1 MKSLWIAASGAA
13 AMGLCA
19 LWLTPDAV
27 RGDSDRR
34 IDVETTIVEALK
46 AGEVSKNPPQT
57 PPEELPPLK
66 LMSEQSADKGIQWLV
81 SVQGDNGG
89 WGQDGGGTS
98 FVRVGENLESNGN
111 DVANTAIAVLALVE
125 SGHTPNKGAHG
136 KAVRQ
141 GLEFILERIEAS
153 PAEGLAVTAVT
164 GTQIQRKLG
173 PFIPTFLSARLLA
186 EVDGEID
193 DAKLSRRVRAGLEK
207 CVRKIED
214 NQQDD
219 GSWNVSGG
227 WAPILGT
234 SMASRSLALAK
245 EKKVDVSEM
254 VMARVDDYTKNSAK
268 PAASTRGRGLAGG
281 AAAEIAA
288 DAASAG
294 VALYKGA
301 QIIEQLSRTEEDRE
315 ANKDEIAVVTKQL
328 ASGRFVRGFGSYGGE
343 EFFSYLNISDSL
355 RRTGGKE
362 WQDWNGQIKTTLVRL
377 QNEEGSWAGHHCIT
391 GRVAVTGAAVLT
403 LMVDEEKSAEDI

>member
-19 LWLTPDAV
+19 LLLTTDVV
-27 RGDSDRR
+27 RGDSDRK
-34 IDVETTIVEALK
+34 IDVAKTIVDVLK
-46 AGEVSKNPPQT
+46 TGEVSKNPSPD
-57 PPEELPPLK
+57 PLNELPPPK
-66 LMSEQSADKGIQWLV
+66 LTPEQAAGKGIQWLV
-81 SVQGDNGG
+81 SVQGANGG
-89 WGQDGGGTS
+89 WGQDGGETS
-98 FVRVGENLESNGN
+98 FLRVGENLESNGN
-111 DVANTAIAVLALVE
+111 DVANTAIAVLALLE
-125 SGHTPNKGAHG
+125 SGHTPNHGAHS
-136 KAVRQ
+136 KVARR
-141 GLEFILERIEAS
+141 GLEFILGHIEAS
-153 PAEGLAVTAVT
+153 PEAGLAVTPVS

-186 EVDGEID
+186 EIDGEID

-234 SMASRSLALAK
+234 SMASRSLAIARD
-245 EKKVDVSEM
+245 KKVDVSEI
-254 VMARVDDYTKNSAK
+254 VMARVDDYTKRSAQ
-268 PAASTRGRGLAGG
+268 PSAGPGGAIAGGVGRGAVSG
-281 AAAEIAA
+281 ISA

-294 VALYKGA
+294 VPLYKGA
-301 QIIEQLSRTEEDRE
+301 QMLEQLSRTEEDRE
-315 ANKDEIAVVTKQL
+315 ANKDEIAAVTKQL

-362 WQDWNGQIKTTLVRL
+362 WRDWNDQIKPTLVRL

-403 LMVDEEKSAEDI
+403 LLVDEESAS